1 MAKKELVENIVRLYS
16 KLGGNMSDVL
26 GSRSNVT
33 FLGTGKN
40 PEPFVEMDINIEAV
54 GALGKSKILEELK
67 GPMGYLTADKL
78 NDVQATKL
86 YKNMLKLEDFYYP
99 KEVSNITDMATGT
112 GELTPKGLAALR
124 SRVDDKG
131 LTDSP
136 LDDLERIV
144 DDFKPMGV
152 GSQVARRNKEG
163 VMAFDDAD
171 DIAAPFQSAEE
182 TFRKLEAQGQGDLAK
197 QLQKAMME
205 GPLSKVGN
213 KGDLPAKRGS
223 AREFLVE
230 ALKEDD
236 VLKTNLNSVISVEDV
251 KYITEGGG
259 GLAGDPLRLVEKYF
273 GPRILEQLPAGATGE
288 EIITFTKRVLNNV
301 VDAAGNKPDSPRFD
315 RFTAR
320 FVDEMADG
328 GRVGMLSGGLLSKG
342 IMGALEQI
350 KNMDEGNLFSKLDP
364 LGKAKTI
371 KDALIDRIEGF
382 KEIIKDLKT
391 QGRPVDEIEDIKF
404 EMDEAK
410 DGLEKINKYIKNQP
424 TNRTLQADGGR
435 VGYRFGRSVFK
446 GIADIF
452 KRGADD
458 VDLVKQEDQFRTG
471 PITAQFLGDV
481 DKRVIDKFIRTRD
494 TGGPG
499 GFGMYDNIAE
509 MPQGL
514 QAAEFIKKVRIP
526 GKNQIDYERAEMFIG
541 GGVKLTGKETID
553 ELIEMFLNSM
563 KSYKSPF
570 KAAKGGLAKIL
581 EV

>member
-16 KLGGNMSDVL
+16 KLGGNISDVL

-112 GELTPKGLAALR
+112 KELTPKGLAALR
-124 SRVDDKG
+124 SQADESKTVFGLKDYDTSGMSDTKKRIIELEEKLGSLNASSPTFKKRADEIIDELTRLKGDDKG

-136 LDDLERIV
+136 LDDLKRIV

-171 DIAAPFQSAEE
+171 DISTPFQSAEE
-182 TFRKLEAQGQGDLAK
+182 TFRKLEAQGQGDLAR
-197 QLQKAMME
+197 QLQKLMME

-288 EIITFTKRVLNNV
+288 EIITFTKRVMNNV
-301 VDAAGNKPDSPRFD
+301 VDAAGNRPDSPRFD
-315 RFTAR
+315 RFTAK

-328 GRVGMLSGGLLSKG
+328 GR
-342 IMGALEQI
+342 A
-350 KNMDEGNLFSKLDP
+350 
-364 LGKAKTI
+364 
-371 KDALIDRIEGF
+371 
-382 KEIIKDLKT
+382 
-391 QGRPVDEIEDIKF
+391 
-404 EMDEAK
+404 
-410 DGLEKINKYIKNQP
+410 
-424 TNRTLQADGGR
+424 
-435 VGYRFGRSVFK
+435 GYRFGRSVFK

-471 PITAQFLGDV
+471 PITSQFLGDV

-494 TGGPG
+494 TKGPG
-499 GFGMYDNIAE
+499 SFGMYDNIAD

-514 QAAEFIKKVRIP
+514 QAAEFISKIRVP

-541 GGVKLTGKETID
+541 GGVKLTGKESID
-553 ELIEMFLNSM
+553 ELIEMYLNAM

>member
-16 KLGGNMSDVL
+16 KLGGNISDVL

-182 TFRKLEAQGQGDLAK
+182 TFRKLEAQGQGDLAR

-328 GRVGMLSGGLLSKG
+328 GR
-342 IMGALEQI
+342 A
-350 KNMDEGNLFSKLDP
+350 
-364 LGKAKTI
+364 
-371 KDALIDRIEGF
+371 
-382 KEIIKDLKT
+382 
-391 QGRPVDEIEDIKF
+391 
-404 EMDEAK
+404 
-410 DGLEKINKYIKNQP
+410 
-424 TNRTLQADGGR
+424 
-435 VGYRFGRSVFK
+435 GYRFGRSVFK

-494 TGGPG
+494 TKGPG
-499 GFGMYDNIAE
+499 SFGMYDNIAE

-514 QAAEFIKKVRIP
+514 QAAEFISKIRIP

-541 GGVKLTGKETID
+541 GGVKLTGKESID
-553 ELIEMFLNSM
+553 ELIEMYLNAM